1 MQRRNVRLRN
11 VPRRSRREQ
20 PADHRM
26 TNGDMSEV
34 AHRLVVV
41 GAGAARPRGIVSFP
55 GRAAFGT
62 KRGRLSRF
70 AAGCVSWMQHPE

>member
-1 MQRRNVRLRN
+1 M
-11 VPRRSRREQ
+11 
-20 PADHRM
+20 M
-26 TNGDMSEV
+26 NGDMSEV

-41 GAGAARPRGIVSFP
+41 GYGAAGPRGGRGGTTIGDRYISARFSTMSFP